1 MGNYPHLRK
10 NNVRAGEPS
19 SRGITNR
26 KNGLAAERA
35 FVRDHPGAKRD
46 PHGSHGDFIFKGKR
60 YEVKYGTSPPTRPQG
75 GAIVVRYYRR
85 GGRMIE
91 ITADEARLIK
101 NAKARES
108 WAGRRQRGR
117 PY

>member
-1 MGNYPHLRK
+1 MALQPSGHLS
-10 NNVRAGEPS
+10 GTTQGPS
-19 SRGITNR
+19 GIPTDPTGTLSLRENGMKSNTGRPPRRGPR
-26 KNGLAAERA
+26 
-35 FVRDHPGAKRD
+35 
-46 PHGSHGDFIFKGKR
+46 
-60 YEVKYGTSPPTRPQG
+60 G